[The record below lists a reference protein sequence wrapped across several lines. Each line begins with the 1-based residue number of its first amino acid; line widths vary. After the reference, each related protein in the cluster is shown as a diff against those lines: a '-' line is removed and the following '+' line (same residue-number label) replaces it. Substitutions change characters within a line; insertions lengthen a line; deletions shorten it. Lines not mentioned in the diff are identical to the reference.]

1 MKENGLL
8 HGYKRVDANRTLS
21 TQEAIGMR
29 LKVAGLRGVVKQDVP
44 IEFTEDRLTSY
55 SGLELVRRYVQR
67 LQLAR
72 RVRAALEPYALG
84 GDYGSGRLSLLVL
97 TLLIVG
103 GRRLEH
109 LQYIADDALVAR
121 LCGLAR
127 IPSART

>member
-1 MKENGLL
+1 MKEKGLL
-8 HGYKRVDANRTLS
+8 HGYKRVDANRTLT

-29 LKVAGLRGVVKQDVP
+29 LTVAGLRGLVKRDLP

-55 SGLELVRRYVQR
+55 SGLELVRRYVEQ

-72 RVRAALEPYALG
+72 RVRQALQPYALG

-103 GRRLEH
+103 AVLSTLNDR
-109 LQYIADDALVAR
+109 VV
-121 LCGLAR
+121 
-127 IPSART
+127 